1 MRNNKSQSQYSFIKQ
16 EERKMNI
23 AIYIRYAEGCPGVDI
38 EGQRTACHKY
48 AAAHGHNIFGEYID
62 CSTDGADGG
71 RSAFAKMIRDSRKR
85 RFEGILIYS
94 ADRFSRDVYELV
106 TYKLR
111 LEKMG
116 IALISATESCLVAPS
131 VLLIERL
138 LQAYAEYLHDEHSE
152 KVKRG
157 LRLAKERKAALAAA
171 EKQADT

>member
-1 MRNNKSQSQYSFIKQ
+1 MRINKSQSQNNLIKQ
-16 EERKMNI
+16 EERKMNMV
-23 AIYIRYAEGCPGVDI
+23 IYIRYEEGCPGLDI
-38 EGQRTACHKY
+38 EEQRTACQKY
-48 AAAHGHNIFGEYID
+48 AAAYGHTIFGEYID

-71 RSAFAKMIRDSRKR
+71 RCAFIKMIRDSRKR
-85 RFEGILIYS
+85 RFDGILIYS

-116 IALISATESCLVAPS
+116 IALVSATESCLVAPS

-157 LRLAKERKAALAAA
+157 LRLAKERKAALAA